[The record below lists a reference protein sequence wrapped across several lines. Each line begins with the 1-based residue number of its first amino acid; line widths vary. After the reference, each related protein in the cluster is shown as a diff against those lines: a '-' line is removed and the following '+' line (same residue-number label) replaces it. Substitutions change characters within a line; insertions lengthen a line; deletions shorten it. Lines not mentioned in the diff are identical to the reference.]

1 MTMPPTA
8 PPARLRT
15 PSPARLRTPSSARLR
30 TPLFAPGDQPR
41 KVEKALASAADA
53 VILDLEDA
61 VVAANKAAARE
72 AVAALLPRLSRPR
85 VFVRVNPR
93 DSEEYLAD
101 LAAIVPGR
109 PAGVMLPK
117 CAGPEDLIALDHHLE
132 SLEAS
137 AGSPIGGLAVLAL
150 VTETAASVRRLDDYG
165 ALPARVL
172 AFCFAAEDL
181 SADLGISPRDAEGR
195 LRAPLAQA
203 RARMLIAA
211 GALGVLALD
220 TPFPDPRDPAG
231 LQREAEMAA
240 EDGFSGKILIHPGQ
254 IAATEAAFTPLRA
267 RIQWAEAVIAG
278 FAAHPGAGAFAL
290 DGKMIDRPHLKL
302 ARRIL
307 AAAGLADEA
316 GAD

>member
-1 MTMPPTA
+1 MKTQRPPS
-8 PPARLRT
+8 ARLRT
-15 PSPARLRTPSSARLR
+15 PPSARLR

-61 VVAANKAAARE
+61 VVPANKAQARQS
-72 AVAALLPRLSRPR
+72 VAAVLADLDRAAT
-85 VFVRVNPR
+85 FVRVNPR
-93 DSEEYLAD
+93 DTEWYLAD

-109 PAGVMLPK
+109 PAGIMLPK

-132 SLEAS
+132 ILETS
-137 AGSPIGGLAVLAL
+137 AGLAVGSLAVLAL

-165 ALPARVL
+165 ALPPRVL

-181 SADLGISPRDAEGR
+181 SADLGISPRDADGR
-195 LRAPLAQA
+195 LRAPLTAA

-231 LQREAEMAA
+231 LARELALAA
-240 EDGFSGKILIHPGQ
+240 EDGFAGKILIHPGQ
-254 IAATEAAFTPLRA
+254 IAATEAAFTPTAA
-267 RIQWAEAVIAG
+267 RVAWAKAVIAG

-290 DGKMIDRPHLKL
+290 DGKMIDRPHQKL

-307 AAAGLADEA
+307 AAASLADETGA
-316 GAD
+316 G